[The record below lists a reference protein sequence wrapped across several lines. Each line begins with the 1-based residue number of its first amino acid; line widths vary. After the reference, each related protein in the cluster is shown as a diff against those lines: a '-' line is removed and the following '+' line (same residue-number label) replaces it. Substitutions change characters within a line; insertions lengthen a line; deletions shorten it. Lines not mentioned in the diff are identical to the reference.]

1 MYLWCFFGVN
11 LDYSDMDFAYSK
23 TDLKYQPQFFDEEV
37 QNNFGKN
44 LDFEIII
51 KFIFR
56 QTFFSDKK
64 LEDSF
69 QKSMDAGMLRY
80 VQPKGANEI
89 KVSFHVYKHT
99 WFIQNSRW

>member
-1 MYLWCFFGVN
+1 
-11 LDYSDMDFAYSK
+11 MDFAYSK

-51 KFIFR
+51 KQHFDR
-56 QTFFSDKK
+56 LFSDKK

-80 VQPKGANEI
+80 IQPKGANEI
-89 KVSFHVYKHT
+89 KVSFHVYKHA
-99 WFIQNSRW
+99 